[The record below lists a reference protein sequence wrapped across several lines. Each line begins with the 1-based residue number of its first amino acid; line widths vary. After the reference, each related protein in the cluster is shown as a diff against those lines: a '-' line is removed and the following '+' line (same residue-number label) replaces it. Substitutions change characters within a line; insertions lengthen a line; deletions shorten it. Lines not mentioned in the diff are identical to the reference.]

1 MNTVTDRLTADKLE
15 ATPIFG
21 GRATFITIPPN
32 LRSKNKD
39 TTHILRLIMVVN
51 GFYVVVKIFSME
63 SMLSKA

>member
-21 GRATFITIPPN
+21 GRATFITIPSN